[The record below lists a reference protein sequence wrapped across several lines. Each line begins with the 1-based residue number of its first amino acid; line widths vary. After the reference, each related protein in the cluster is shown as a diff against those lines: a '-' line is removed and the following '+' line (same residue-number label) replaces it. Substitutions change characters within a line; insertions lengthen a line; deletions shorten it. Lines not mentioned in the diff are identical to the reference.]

1 MILLVLAL
9 IFLAAAEAAPVD
21 TVPFI
26 YDDHTT
32 YGIQTTENK
41 VQTPPE
47 DIIKKVSNNTF
58 IVTREGTNVCSGYFL
73 RDKLVTASHCLHI
86 TAKSFTILYKDESYI
101 IKVTY
106 RSVKNDTIIGTSLEN
121 IPNRPKGLKSTSTV
135 LVGEKIMIVGGVVPV
150 PKFVLP
156 GVITKI
162 VTEPI
167 WVWQYGCIFVNAIVI
182 GGFSGSPLVD
192 ARGNVLGTV
201 VGYVGGGG
209 FTCATPIKE
218 ISGGLL

>member
-9 IFLAAAEAAPVD
+9 IFLVAAEAD
-21 TVPFI
+21 TIPFI

-32 YGIQTTENK
+32 YGIQLDK
-41 VQTPPE
+41 GPTPPV

-106 RSVKNDTIIGTSLEN
+106 RSVKNDTVIGTSLEK

-135 LVGEKIMIVGGVVPV
+135 LVGEPIMIVGGTVPAT
-150 PKFVLP
+150 KFVLP

-162 VTEPI
+162 VTEPM

-201 VGYVGGGG
+201 VGYGTPG